1 MRVIMT
7 GASAGIGL
15 EAFKHIAANHEVH
28 SLVGIRN
35 KAQVPDFVRDHAQ
48 LADLDLAD
56 LHSVRR
62 FCAEV
67 LVGPPIDRL
76 VLNAGIQL
84 NRPATSA
91 DGFELTFAVNHLA
104 HFVIVQS
111 LMHAMAPNG
120 RIVLTSSGTHDPA
133 EKTPIPV
140 PRHADARRLAFP
152 VQDKDLDAN
161 PGTATRRAY
170 SASKLCNIL
179 TARALTQ
186 KLADDRPDVMIAAF
200 DPGFTP
206 GTSLARNYPA
216 PLAFAFRHLLP
227 LLIRLSGQRGRT
239 STPANS
245 GRLLAE
251 LVLSDAYQ
259 HARGDYFA
267 VRGPDL
273 EKRDPSVLARDMP
286 LAIKLWDDSAALVS
300 L

>member
-15 EAFKHIAANHEVH
+15 EAFKHIAANREATCI
-28 SLVGIRN
+28 VGIRN
-35 KAQVPDFVRDHAQ
+35 KTTVPDFVRDHAQ

-56 LHSVRR
+56 LTSVRH
-62 FCAEV
+62 FCAQV
-67 LVGPPIDRL
+67 LAGPPIDRL

-84 NRPATSA
+84 NKPATSI

-111 LMHAMAPNG
+111 LMHAMAPDG

-133 EKTPIPV
+133 EKAPIPV

-152 VQDKDLDAN
+152 VQDKELDAN
-161 PGTATRRAY
+161 PGTASRRAY
-170 SASKLCNIL
+170 STSKLCNIL
-179 TARALTQ
+179 TARALAH
-186 KLADDRPDVMIAAF
+186 KLAADRPDVMIAAF

-227 LLIRLSGQRGRT
+227 PIIRLAGQSRRT

-245 GRLLAE
+245 GRLLAD
-251 LVLSDAYQ
+251 LVMSDAYQ
-259 HARGDYFA
+259 DARGDYFA
-267 VRGPDL
+267 VRGANL
-273 EKRDPSVLARDMP
+273 EKRDPSVLARDGE

-300 L
+300 I

>member
-15 EAFKHIAANHEVH
+15 EAFKQIAEHRDAHCI
-28 SLVGIRN
+28 VGIRN
-35 KAQVPDFVRDHAQ
+35 KASVPDYVRDHAQ
-48 LADLDLAD
+48 LADLDLAN
-56 LHSVRR
+56 LTSVRS

-67 LVGPPIDRL
+67 LAGPPIDRL

-84 NRPATSA
+84 NKPATSV

-111 LMHAMAPNG
+111 LMQAMAPHG

-133 EKTPIPV
+133 EKTPMPV

-161 PGTATRRAY
+161 TGTALRRAY
-170 SASKLCNIL
+170 STSKLCNIL
-179 TARALTQ
+179 TARALAQ
-186 KLADDRPDVMIAAF
+186 KLAQDRPDVMIAAF

-227 LLIRLSGQRGRT
+227 LIIRLAGQRGRT
-239 STPANS
+239 STPVNS

-251 LVLSDAYQ
+251 LVMADEYKD
-259 HARGDYFA
+259 ARGDYYA
-267 VRGPDL
+267 VRGTHL
-273 EKRDPSVLARDMP
+273 EKRDPSALARDMSV
-286 LAIKLWDDSAALVS
+286 AIKLWDDSAHLVS
-300 L
+300 I

>member
-15 EAFKHIAANHEVH
+15 AAFKHIAEYREANCVAG
-28 SLVGIRN
+28 VRN
-35 KAQVPDFVRDHAQ
+35 KALVPDFVRDHAT
-48 LADLDLAD
+48 LADLDLAN
-56 LHSVRR
+56 LNSVRR
-62 FCAEV
+62 FCADV
-67 LVGPPIDRL
+67 LAGPPIDRL

-84 NRPATSA
+84 NKPATSI

-133 EKTPIPV
+133 EKTPMPV

-152 VQDKDLDAN
+152 VQDKDLDPN
-161 PGTATRRAY
+161 PGTALRRAY
-170 SASKLCNIL
+170 STSKLCNIL
-179 TARALTQ
+179 TARALAQ
-186 KLADDRPDVMIAAF
+186 KLAQDRPDVMIAAF

-216 PLAFAFRHLLP
+216 PLAFAFRHVLP
-227 LLIRLSGQRGRT
+227 LIIRLAGQSGRV

-251 LVLSDAYQ
+251 LVMSDAYQ
-259 HARGDYFA
+259 DARGDYFA
-267 VRGPDL
+267 VRGSNL
-273 EKRDPSVLARDMP
+273 EKREPSVLARDLP
-286 LAIKLWDDSAALVS
+286 LAIKLWDDSTHLVS
-300 L
+300 I